1 MLPRGIV
8 DQTTLKWVPIQNFT
22 IYERNVRDG
31 RDYHTLTWAKRSIDL
46 DDLEAKASH
55 VVTGICL
62 ELNKFNIYTL
72 SNNYLKHFIGAKL
85 RLIGSHLNLEMRV
98 TEMDFATGKLMD
110 PELTSYWI
118 SNDNTESSTN
128 KRTKIELFR
137 PDIPTSQTA
146 SSAIDSLT
154 NQYLEF
160 THTDMDADAAQTT
173 VPFLDAQE
181 VVSDPA
187 VPLTGLGLY
196 HKGQKLSGGFIAP
209 KVMTLSFTPYLQP
222 PQVIDKYLE
231 K

>member
-1 MLPRGIV
+1 MLPRGVV

-31 RDYHTLTWAKRSIDL
+31 RDYHTLTWAKRSIDM

-55 VVTGICL
+55 VVTGKSW
-62 ELNKFNIYTL
+62 NKINFFTL
-72 SNNYLKHFIGAKL
+72 YNNHLKNVTGAKL

-110 PELTSYWI
+110 PETTSYWI

-128 KRTKIELFR
+128 KRTKIELNR

-146 SSAIDSLT
+146 PSAIDSLT

-181 VVSDPA
+181 VASDPA

-196 HKGQKLSGGFIAP
+196 HKGRTLSGGFIAP

-222 PQVIDKYLE
+222 PQVIDQYLE